1 MTQLTGLDTPAL
13 VIDVDAMERNLNR
26 AASYA
31 RQHGLRLRPHT
42 KTHKIPALGRR
53 QIELGAAGLSVAK
66 TTEGEVM
73 LASGTPD
80 LLLAYPVLGA
90 IKLARLVRLAHQTQV
105 TVALDE
111 ISVAEAISAAAAG
124 ARVEIGI
131 LAEADLGMH
140 RMGVSSV
147 PQLLSM
153 IEAIRALPGLR
164 WRGVAFYPGHIKDHA
179 VESQPALQRLRTQVP
194 EMVEALTRSGAEPEI
209 VSGGSTP
216 LLWESHTIP
225 GMNEIRPG
233 TYIFNDRNTLL
244 SGACSRADCAAT
256 MICTVVSV
264 QDERM
269 MIDGGSKTFSSDGLS
284 SGEDTL
290 FGDIEGDAGARFHK
304 MNEEHGYVDLS
315 RAERTYRPG
324 DRVRVLMNH
333 VCTAMNLHE
342 QVWAVRGDEVIEAWT
357 VAGRGKLQ

>member
-1 MTQLTGLDTPAL
+1 MTQLNELDTPAL
-13 VIDVDAMERNLNR
+13 VIDVDAMERNLRR
-26 AASYA
+26 AADYA
-31 RQHGLRLRPHT
+31 REHKLRLRPHT

-80 LLLAYPVLGA
+80 LLLAYPVLGDA
-90 IKLARLVRLAHQTQV
+90 KLARLVTLARQVQV

-111 ISVAEAISAAAAG
+111 LSVAAGISAAASRAG
-124 ARVEIGI
+124 VEIGI
-131 LAEADLGMH
+131 LTEADVGLH
-140 RMGVSSV
+140 RMGVA
-147 PQLLSM
+147 PGPELLALVRA
-153 IEAIRALPGLR
+153 IEKLPGLR

-179 VESQPALQRLRTQVP
+179 AEGAAALNRLRAEVP
-194 EMVEALTRSGAEPEI
+194 EMVAFLQRAGAEPEI

-216 LLWESHTIP
+216 LLWDSHTIP

-244 SGACSRADCAAT
+244 GGACARADCAAT
-256 MICTVVSV
+256 IVCTVVSV
-264 QDERM
+264 QVGRM
-269 MIDGGSKTFSSDGLS
+269 MIDGGSKTFSSDRCSADGDALC
-284 SGEDTL
+284 GE
-290 FGDIEGDAGARFHK
+290 IEGDAGARFHK

-315 RAERTYRPG
+315 QAVRRYRPG

-333 VCTAMNLHE
+333 VCTAVNLHE
-342 QVWAVRGDEVIEAWT
+342 RAWAVRGGEVVACWT

>member
-1 MTQLTGLDTPAL
+1 VIQITSLDTPAL

-26 AASYA
+26 AARYA
-31 RQHGLRLRPHT
+31 QQHGLRLRPHT

-80 LLLAYPVLGA
+80 LLIAYPVLGEA
-90 IKLARLVRLAHQTQV
+90 KLARLVRLARQTQV
-105 TVALDE
+105 SVALDDP
-111 ISVAEAISAAAAG
+111 SVAQGISAAASRAG
-124 ARVEIGI
+124 VEIGI
-131 LAEADLGMH
+131 LVEADLGMH
-140 RMGVSSV
+140 RMGVV
-147 PQLLSM
+147 PGPQLVSV
-153 IEAIRALPGLR
+153 IQAIRVLPNLR

-179 VESQPALQRLRTQVP
+179 AESQTALLRLRTQVP
-194 EMVEALTRSGAEPEI
+194 EMVDALTRAGIAPEI

-216 LLWESHTIP
+216 LLWDSHTIS
-225 GMNEIRPG
+225 GVNEIRPG

-244 SGACSRADCAAT
+244 SGACARSDCAAT
-256 MICTVVSV
+256 ILCTVVSV
-264 QDERM
+264 QGERM
-269 MIDGGSKTFSSDGLS
+269 MIDGGSKTFSSDGS
-284 SGEDTL
+284 ASAEDTL
-290 FGDIEGDAGARFHK
+290 YGAIEGDAGARFHK

-333 VCTAMNLHE
+333 VCAAINLHE
-342 QVWAVRGDEVIEAWT
+342 QVWAVRGDEVIESWA

>member
-1 MTQLTGLDTPAL
+1 VTHINSLETPAL

-73 LASGTPD
+73 LAAGTPD
-80 LLLAYPVLGA
+80 LLIAYPVLGEA
-90 IKLARLVRLAHQTQV
+90 KLSRLMWLARQAQV
-105 TVALDE
+105 TVALDDP
-111 ISVAEAISAAAAG
+111 SVAKAMGEAAVRAG
-124 ARVEIGI
+124 VEIGI
-131 LAEADLGMH
+131 LVEADLGLH
-140 RMGVSSV
+140 RMGVA
-147 PQLLSM
+147 PGPELLSV
-153 IEAIRALPGLR
+153 IQAIRTLPGLC

-179 VESQPALQRLRTQVP
+179 AESQPALERLRAQVP
-194 EMVEALTRSGAEPEI
+194 EMVAALARSGAEPEI

-216 LLWESHTIP
+216 LLWDSHTIP
-225 GMNEIRPG
+225 GVNEIRPG

-244 SGACSRADCAAT
+244 SGACTRADCAAT
-256 MICTVVSV
+256 IVCTVVSV
-264 QDERM
+264 QGERM
-269 MIDGGSKTFSSDGLS
+269 MIDGGSKTFSSDRS
-284 SGEDTL
+284 ASAEDTL
-290 FGDIEGDAGARFHK
+290 YGEIEGDAGARFHK
-304 MNEEHGYVDLS
+304 MNEEHGYVELS

-342 QVWAVRGDEVIEAWT
+342 QVWAVHGEEVVDAWT

>member
-1 MTQLTGLDTPAL
+1 MTQLNSLETPAL
-13 VIDVDAMERNLNR
+13 VIDVDAMERNLKR

-31 RQHGLRLRPHT
+31 LQHGLRLRPHT

-80 LLLAYPVLGA
+80 LLLAYPVLGEA
-90 IKLARLVRLAHQTQV
+90 KLARLVRLARQAEV
-105 TVALDE
+105 TVALDDP
-111 ISVAEAISAAAAG
+111 SVAEAMSEAAVRE
-124 ARVEIGI
+124 RVEIGV
-131 LAEADLGMH
+131 LVEADLGLH
-140 RMGVSSV
+140 RMGVV
-147 PQLLSM
+147 PGPQLFSA
-153 IEAIRALPGLR
+153 IQAIRALPGLR

-179 VESQPALQRLRTQVP
+179 AGSQPALERLRLQVP
-194 EMVEALTRSGAEPEI
+194 EMIAALARAGAGPEI

-216 LLWESHTIP
+216 LLWDSHTIP
-225 GMNEIRPG
+225 GVNEIRPG

-244 SGACSRADCAAT
+244 SGACARADCAAT
-256 MICTVVSV
+256 ILCTVVSV
-264 QDERM
+264 QGDRM
-269 MIDGGSKTFSSDGLS
+269 MIDGGSKTFSSDRS
-284 SGEDTL
+284 ASAEDTL
-290 FGDIEGDAGARFHK
+290 FGEIEGDAGARFHK

-315 RAERTYRPG
+315 QAEKTYRPG

-342 QVWAVRGDEVIEAWT
+342 QVWAVRGEEVIEPWT

>member
-1 MTQLTGLDTPAL
+1 MTHLNELDTPAL

-31 RQHGLRLRPHT
+31 REHGLRLRPHT

-80 LLLAYPVLGA
+80 LLLAYPVLGEA
-90 IKLARLVRLAHQTQV
+90 KLARLVQLARKVQV
-105 TVALDE
+105 TVALDDLT
-111 ISVAEAISAAAAG
+111 VAQGIGAAAARAG
-124 ARVEIGI
+124 VEIGI
-131 LAEADLGMH
+131 LVEADLGLH
-140 RMGVSSV
+140 RMGLA
-147 PQLLSM
+147 PGPELLTL
-153 IEAIRALPGLR
+153 IRAIQKLCGLR
-164 WRGVAFYPGHIKDHA
+164 WRGVAFYPGHIKSHA
-179 VESQPALQRLRTQVP
+179 AESQSALDRLRTQVP
-194 EMVEALTRSGAEPEI
+194 EMIDGLARVGAEPEI

-244 SGACSRADCAAT
+244 SGACTRAECTAT
-256 MICTVVSV
+256 ILCTVVSV
-264 QDERM
+264 QGGRM
-269 MIDGGSKTFSSDGLS
+269 MIDGGSKTFSSDRS
-284 SGEDTL
+284 SADGDAL
-290 FGDIEGDAGARFHK
+290 FGDIVGDAGARFHK

-315 RAERTYRPG
+315 FAERSYRPG
-324 DRVRVLMNH
+324 DHVRVLMNH
-333 VCTAMNLHE
+333 VCTAVNLHE
-342 QVWAVRGDEVIEAWT
+342 RVWAVRGDDVLDAWT

>member
-1 MTQLTGLDTPAL
+1 
-13 VIDVDAMERNLNR
+13 MERNLNR

-80 LLLAYPVLGA
+80 LLIAYPVLGEA
-90 IKLARLVRLAHQTQV
+90 KLARLVRLARQTQV
-105 TVALDE
+105 TVALDD
-111 ISVAEAISAAAAG
+111 IRVAEAISSAATSAG
-124 ARVEIGI
+124 VEIGI

-140 RMGVSSV
+140 RMGVGSG

-164 WRGVAFYPGHIKDHA
+164 WRGVAFYPGHLKDHA

-194 EMVEALTRSGAEPEI
+194 EMVAALTRAGAEPEI

-216 LLWESHTIP
+216 LLWDSHTIP
-225 GMNEIRPG
+225 GVNEIRPG

-244 SGACSRADCAAT
+244 SGACARADCAAT
-256 MICTVVSV
+256 MLCTVVSV
-264 QDERM
+264 QGERM
-269 MIDGGSKTFSSDGLS
+269 MIDGGSKTFSSDRS
-284 SGEDTL
+284 NSAPDTDTL
-290 FGDIEGDAGARFHK
+290 YGDIEGDPGARFHK

-315 RAERTYRPG
+315 RAEKAYRPG

-333 VCTAMNLHE
+333 VCTAMNLHG

>member
-1 MTQLTGLDTPAL
+1 VTNLNSLDTPAL

-26 AASYA
+26 AANYA

-80 LLLAYPVLGA
+80 LLIAYPVLGEA
-90 IKLARLVRLAHQTQV
+90 KLARLVGLARQTQV
-105 TVALDE
+105 TVALDDLG
-111 ISVAEAISAAAAG
+111 VAEAVGVAAAG
-124 ARVEIGI
+124 AGVEIGI
-131 LAEADLGMH
+131 LVEADLGLH
-140 RMGVSSV
+140 RMGLA
-147 PQLLSM
+147 PGPELLRV
-153 IEAIRALPGLR
+153 IQAVRAIAGLR

-179 VESQPALQRLRTQVP
+179 VESQPALHRLRTQVP
-194 EMVEALTRSGAEPEI
+194 EMVDFLARAGAQPEI

-216 LLWESHTIP
+216 LLWDSHTIQ
-225 GMNEIRPG
+225 GVNEIRPG

-244 SGACSRADCAAT
+244 SGACARADCAAT

-264 QDERM
+264 QGERM
-269 MIDGGSKTFSSDGLS
+269 MIDGGSKTFSSDRSTANEDALY
-284 SGEDTL
+284 GE
-290 FGDIEGDAGARFHK
+290 IEGDAQARFHK
-304 MNEEHGYVDLS
+304 MNEEHGYIDLS
-315 RAERTYRPG
+315 QAEKTYRPG

-333 VCTAMNLHE
+333 VCTAVNLHE
-342 QVWAVRGDEVIEAWT
+342 KMWAVRGDEVLESWT